1 MKTPQYEWIE
11 QNKLIFDLTYEHVNY
26 FSKKSLSSLF
36 LTTIDHNNFFNGQY
50 QYCLARLDSLSDKEW
65 GHFDKKHKGED
76 VSLTPYLNE
85 FKTRVQNL
93 EKGSRYWVWGGAT
106 KGVLFL
112 KHLADFCPDVFCKVV
127 GVIDINEKKQ
137 GLFTPTTGV
146 MISSP
151 KDFFKLVAKNDTI
164 IVMNPNYLNEIRKEI
179 EANVN
184 YSIKVI
190 QF

>member
-1 MKTPQYEWIE
+1 MAKTKPKISLKTDRSPTVDAVNISEIFNRG
-11 QNKLIFDLTYEHVNY
+11 NK
-26 FSKKSLSSLF
+26 
-36 LTTIDHNNFFNGQY
+36 
-50 QYCLARLDSLSDKEW
+50 
-65 GHFDKKHKGED
+65 
-76 VSLTPYLNE
+76 
-85 FKTRVQNL
+85 FKLKVQNL

-179 EANVN
+179 ETIVN